1 LAVLAPRIAPDLN
14 LRAIVRRLLG
24 YIRPHRAI
32 VAVSLAATA
41 VQAVADAVV
50 PLLMAQV
57 VEQLQ
62 TGERSLGA
70 ALRVPVLI
78 ALIFPIRGIMDFAAQ
93 YGLSWVGRSVV
104 QDLRR
109 ELFSRYLSLPA
120 HTLDGQSSGA
130 LIAKMTFNTEQVPE
144 AIFSALIILA
154 RDSLTIVLLVGT
166 MLYLSPKLTL
176 LVAIVVPI
184 VWMLVAAM
192 SRALRR
198 SSARIQASIG
208 DFTQLVQQVLSD
220 HRTVKMFDGEQREQL
235 RFADINRR
243 NLRLNVR
250 LAAVNALGSSLTQWV
265 VAMGVAA
272 VMFATLSGWVQQD
285 VTASLFMGFIAAM
298 GMLLAPLKRLTGVN
312 GAVQRAVV
320 AAASVFDALD
330 QAPEPDSGTRSV
342 ERVKGDVEFRDVTF
356 GYDGSANKA
365 LKGVGFAIAAGGT
378 LAIVGR
384 SGSGKSTLISLLA
397 RFYEA
402 DSGSILVDGTDIRS
416 YELRSLRRQLSL
428 VSQDVFVFD
437 DTLFNNIAYGAPS
450 SCSREEIVRAAQSA
464 GVMEFAESLP
474 DGLDTRIGERG
485 TLLSGGQRQRVS
497 IARALLKD
505 APILLLDE
513 ATSALDTHSEQLV
526 QEALAKLMRGRTTLV
541 VAHRLSTIR
550 HAERIVVVE
559 DGLIVESGA
568 HADLLARNG
577 HYAALYAAREDRLNS
592 AME

>member
-1 LAVLAPRIAPDLN
+1 
-14 LRAIVRRLLG
+14 
-24 YIRPHRAI
+24 
-32 VAVSLAATA
+32 
-41 VQAVADAVV
+41 
-50 PLLMAQV
+50 
-57 VEQLQ
+57 
-62 TGERSLGA
+62 
-70 ALRVPVLI
+70 
-78 ALIFPIRGIMDFAAQ
+78 
-93 YGLSWVGRSVV
+93 
-104 QDLRR
+104 
-109 ELFSRYLSLPA
+109 
-120 HTLDGQSSGA
+120 
-130 LIAKMTFNTEQVPE
+130 
-144 AIFSALIILA
+144 
-154 RDSLTIVLLVGT
+154 
-166 MLYLSPKLTL
+166 
-176 LVAIVVPI
+176 
-184 VWMLVAAM
+184 
-192 SRALRR
+192 
-198 SSARIQASIG
+198 
-208 DFTQLVQQVLSD
+208 
-220 HRTVKMFDGEQREQL
+220 
-235 RFADINRR
+235 
-243 NLRLNVR
+243 
-250 LAAVNALGSSLTQWV
+250 
-265 VAMGVAA
+265 
-272 VMFATLSGWVQQD
+272 
-285 VTASLFMGFIAAM
+285 
-298 GMLLAPLKRLTGVN
+298 
-312 GAVQRAVV
+312 
-320 AAASVFDALD
+320 
-330 QAPEPDSGTRSV
+330 
-342 ERVKGDVEFRDVTF
+342 VTF

>member
-1 LAVLAPRIAPDLN
+1 
-14 LRAIVRRLLG
+14 
-24 YIRPHRAI
+24 
-32 VAVSLAATA
+32 
-41 VQAVADAVV
+41 
-50 PLLMAQV
+50 
-57 VEQLQ
+57 
-62 TGERSLGA
+62 
-70 ALRVPVLI
+70 
-78 ALIFPIRGIMDFAAQ
+78 
-93 YGLSWVGRSVV
+93 V

-330 QAPEPDSGTRSV
+330 QAPEPDSGTHSV

-356 GYDGSANKA
+356 GYEGAANKA

-526 QEALAKLMRGRTTLV
+526 QESLAKLMRGRTTLV